1 MPIANCPYCKKKLS
15 LPKESGDYDCPKC
28 SNEFFWDGSK
38 PLIYENKLP
47 LYKFPMSLLGS
58 LDLPVADFSD
68 EDDADTWW
76 ANMAKLGFLM
86 VLAPFLLMPFTVI
99 GGILGFLIGI
109 VSSTFGAIVAGLF
122 TLVGFLI
129 FLYYLIIIFISSL
142 SAHFRRSNAIGMSG
156 FFTLIIVLIPV
167 INFVGIPLMMYK
179 FGWQKNQY
187 H

>member
-1 MPIANCPYCKKKLS
+1 M
-15 LPKESGDYDCPKC
+15 
-28 SNEFFWDGSK
+28 
-38 PLIYENKLP
+38 IYENKLP

-129 FLYYLIIIFISSL
+129 FLYYLIIMSISSL
-142 SAHFRRSNAIGMSG
+142 SAHFRRSNAVGMSG

-167 INFVGIPLMMYK
+167 INFVGIPMVLYK
-179 FGWQKNQY
+179 FGWE
-187 H
+187 